1 MLTNGADYQIVWHEF
16 LPGTSMFI
24 PAVDTKAAAA
34 AIKRESE
41 RLEFQYI
48 HKVVIE
54 NGIKGIRVWRL

>member
-1 MLTNGADYQIVWHEF
+1 MLTNGTDYQIVWHEF